1 MWTCIGCISICSR
14 LLMQCCRD
22 DGWSSYCPEFS
33 SYVGRCYVAAMG
45 NGPWRGAGS
54 LVHVKLAR
62 LYTWNWLACARD
74 TSSCSVDLCGWCR
87 EWYVE
92 LWRCVAGAAP
102 VWHLVAGAVDW
113 SILVALERGSGWLV
127 QGMVRCMYV
136 AVWRCVAGAAPVW
149 HLVAGDWSILVAL
162 ERGSGWLVQGRVR
175 CSVTLWRNTS
185 VTFGGRRSR
194 LKHPGSVGVWVWV
207 AGAGNTLHVRCSV
220 TLRGRRSTSAT
231 FGGRWLKHPGSVGAW
246 LWVAGAGKGTLQCDV
261 VWQAQH
267 QCDIWWQAQS
277 IEVPGSVG
285 AWLWVAGAG
294 NGTLQYD
301 IARQAQHYLVA
312 GAVAVVQFST
322 KKYFRTTNEQV
333 CIVWI
338 CISIGVVTRMIFY
351 GGKLRCKLFQWICAC
366 FPALEHVAISVVF
379 DVPVFRRVLE

>member
-1 MWTCIGCISICSR
+1 MCETALLPIYICCSALFFLGDLGLSWKGVSDNLKGFGNRLACRCFEVSKIYGESR
-14 LLMQCCRD
+14 KGGQLSTSQLKEQPTWANKQSQNPVLWAR
-22 DGWSSYCPEFS
+22 
-33 SYVGRCYVAAMG
+33 V
-45 NGPWRGAGS
+45 
-54 LVHVKLAR
+54 R
-62 LYTWNWLACARD
+62 LYTWNWLACTRD

-113 SILVALERGSGWLV
+113 SILVALERGF
-127 QGMVRCMYV
+127 
-136 AVWRCVAGAAPVW
+136 
-149 HLVAGDWSILVAL
+149 
-162 ERGSGWLVQGRVR
+162 GWLVQGRVR

-277 IEVPGSVG
+277 VEVPGSVG
-285 AWLWVAGAG
+285 AWLWWLVQGMVRCSM
-294 NGTLQYD
+294 TLRGRRST
-301 IARQAQHYLVA
+301 IWWQAQLPLYNLVP
-312 GAVAVVQFST
+312 
-322 KKYFRTTNEQV
+322 RN
-333 CIVWI
+333 
-338 CISIGVVTRMIFY
+338 
-351 GGKLRCKLFQWICAC
+351 
-366 FPALEHVAISVVF
+366 ISVQQT
-379 DVPVFRRVLE
+379 RECA

>member
-1 MWTCIGCISICSR
+1 MALGGC
-14 LLMQCCRD
+14 
-22 DGWSSYCPEFS
+22 
-33 SYVGRCYVAAMG
+33 
-45 NGPWRGAGS
+45 
-54 LVHVKLAR
+54 
-62 LYTWNWLACARD
+62 
-74 TSSCSVDLCGWCR
+74 
-87 EWYVE
+87 
-92 LWRCVAGAAP
+92 
-102 VWHLVAGAVDW
+102 
-113 SILVALERGSGWLV
+113 
-127 QGMVRCMYV
+127 
-136 AVWRCVAGAAPVW
+136 
-149 HLVAGDWSILVAL
+149 
-162 ERGSGWLVQGRVR
+162 
-175 CSVTLWRNTS
+175 
-185 VTFGGRRSR
+185 
-194 LKHPGSVGVWVWV
+194 
-207 AGAGNTLHVRCSV
+207 
-220 TLRGRRSTSAT
+220 
-231 FGGRWLKHPGSVGAW
+231 
-246 LWVAGAGKGTLQCDV
+246 AGKGTLQCDV

-338 CISIGVVTRMIFY
+338 CISIGVVTRIFY